1 MKNIEKLKEM
11 IKASINHCGIDAQMD
26 MSDSFIADFLINHLL
41 EINRI
46 RQEKMKKNFLYDRL
60 DNVA

>member
-1 MKNIEKLKEM
+1 M